1 MVLCILILI
10 FVKFESQCSIVLE
23 AAVHFI
29 EDSVM
34 MGWAGIWR
42 NTIYT
47 SLRYIHQQQT
57 GIHKYYLFTHLHRI
71 IKCNQIW
78 NCPQQCYSK
87 TYDAPQQQPPPLCG
101 CIHPHICHLS
111 PHNEMFI
118 VG

>member
-42 NTIYT
+42 NTIYVTTIFINSKLGFINIT
-47 SLRYIHQQQT
+47 SSLTYI
-57 GIHKYYLFTHLHRI
+57 G
-71 IKCNQIW
+71 
-78 NCPQQCYSK
+78 
-87 TYDAPQQQPPPLCG
+87 
-101 CIHPHICHLS
+101 
-111 PHNEMFI
+111 
-118 VG
+118 